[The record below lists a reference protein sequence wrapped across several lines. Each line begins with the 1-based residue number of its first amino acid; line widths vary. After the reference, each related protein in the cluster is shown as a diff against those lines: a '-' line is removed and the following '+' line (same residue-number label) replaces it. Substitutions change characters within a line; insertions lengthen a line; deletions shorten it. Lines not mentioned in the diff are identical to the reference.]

1 MRVVIT
7 ESQNA
12 ILRRYG
18 RIKELF
24 DNYLLV
30 HNVTP
35 FDTFESFFQAL
46 CWDIAVDMIDRTK
59 MDQDS
64 YVTLRNQMIQFVK
77 NHFYDEYKEWW
88 ERRTNR
94 INESVDK
101 KKKIF
106 IDLLGEDLIN
116 SIQKITSAK
125 ELPKEFLKSLGT
137 SKIQDYIDAY
147 GPLHYFILDGE
158 EFIYKDRVN
167 PKGEEYEMFVNSK
180 GESFLN
186 GQITNRLGLDYTGLK
201 FYEVIDMFFNE
212 EESLNEDVD
221 KNKKFL
227 TNVMGVDF
235 TGKIEQ
241 VTSVYDVPYNFYR
254 KGIFTMPDVASYLNR
269 FGPMYIFEL
278 DGRRFIYQDRG
289 RYESFISEDGIV
301 YEDKIPEQLGI
312 DIMGLRFSD
321 IVNMYFNE
329 DDDVI
334 TEDEDKML
342 RNKAQRRMGFI
353 DQHVNELERDDV
365 CEYWTEDEV
374 DDYVDSSMSNIV
386 QQVCEQIG
394 SFDLYNELY
403 EYLVDNGYQSQFRDF
418 FIDTKNNYC

>member
-1 MRVVIT
+1 
-7 ESQNA
+7 
-12 ILRRYG
+12 
-18 RIKELF
+18 
-24 DNYLLV
+24 
-30 HNVTP
+30 
-35 FDTFESFFQAL
+35 
-46 CWDIAVDMIDRTK
+46 
-59 MDQDS
+59 
-64 YVTLRNQMIQFVK
+64 MIQFVK
-77 NHFYDEYKEWW
+77 NHFYVEYKEWW

-94 INESVDK
+94 ISEN
-101 KKKIF
+101 
-106 IDLLGEDLIN
+106 
-116 SIQKITSAK
+116 
-125 ELPKEFLKSLGT
+125 
-137 SKIQDYIDAY
+137 
-147 GPLHYFILDGE
+147 
-158 EFIYKDRVN
+158 
-167 PKGEEYEMFVNSK
+167 
-180 GESFLN
+180 
-186 GQITNRLGLDYTGLK
+186 
-201 FYEVIDMFFNE
+201 
-212 EESLNEDVD
+212 VD

-241 VTSVYDVPYNFYR
+241 VTSVYDVPYSFYR

-403 EYLVDNGYQSQFRDF
+403 EYLVDNGYQSQFKDF

>member
-1 MRVVIT
+1 MRVIIT

-30 HNVTP
+30 HNVTA

-77 NHFYDEYKEWW
+77 NHFYEEYKEWW

-94 INESVDK
+94 INE
-101 KKKIF
+101 
-106 IDLLGEDLIN
+106 N
-116 SIQKITSAK
+116 
-125 ELPKEFLKSLGT
+125 
-137 SKIQDYIDAY
+137 
-147 GPLHYFILDGE
+147 
-158 EFIYKDRVN
+158 
-167 PKGEEYEMFVNSK
+167 
-180 GESFLN
+180 
-186 GQITNRLGLDYTGLK
+186 
-201 FYEVIDMFFNE
+201 
-212 EESLNEDVD
+212 VD

-235 TGKIEQ
+235 TGNIQQ
-241 VTSVYDVPYNFYR
+241 VTSVYDVPYSFYR

-321 IVNMYFNE
+321 IVNLYFNE
-329 DDDVI
+329 EDDVI

-342 RNKAQRRMGFI
+342 RNRAQRRLGFI
-353 DQHVNELERDDV
+353 NQHVNELDSDDV
-365 CEYWTEDEV
+365 CEYWTKDEV

-418 FIDTKNNYC
+418 FIDTHDNYC

>member
-1 MRVVIT
+1 MRVIIT

-30 HNVTP
+30 HNVTA

-77 NHFYDEYKEWW
+77 NHFYEDYKEWW

-94 INESVDK
+94 INE
-101 KKKIF
+101 
-106 IDLLGEDLIN
+106 N
-116 SIQKITSAK
+116 
-125 ELPKEFLKSLGT
+125 
-137 SKIQDYIDAY
+137 
-147 GPLHYFILDGE
+147 
-158 EFIYKDRVN
+158 
-167 PKGEEYEMFVNSK
+167 
-180 GESFLN
+180 
-186 GQITNRLGLDYTGLK
+186 
-201 FYEVIDMFFNE
+201 
-212 EESLNEDVD
+212 VD

-241 VTSVYDVPYNFYR
+241 VTSVYDVPYSFYR

-321 IVNMYFNE
+321 IVNLYFNE
-329 DDDVI
+329 
-334 TEDEDKML
+334 EG
-342 RNKAQRRMGFI
+342 NK
-353 DQHVNELERDDV
+353 
-365 CEYWTEDEV
+365 
-374 DDYVDSSMSNIV
+374 
-386 QQVCEQIG
+386 
-394 SFDLYNELY
+394 
-403 EYLVDNGYQSQFRDF
+403 
-418 FIDTKNNYC
+418 

>member
-1 MRVVIT
+1 MRVIIT

-30 HNVTP
+30 HNVTA

-77 NHFYDEYKEWW
+77 NHFYEDYKEWW

-94 INESVDK
+94 INE
-101 KKKIF
+101 
-106 IDLLGEDLIN
+106 N
-116 SIQKITSAK
+116 
-125 ELPKEFLKSLGT
+125 
-137 SKIQDYIDAY
+137 
-147 GPLHYFILDGE
+147 
-158 EFIYKDRVN
+158 
-167 PKGEEYEMFVNSK
+167 
-180 GESFLN
+180 
-186 GQITNRLGLDYTGLK
+186 
-201 FYEVIDMFFNE
+201 
-212 EESLNEDVD
+212 VD

-241 VTSVYDVPYNFYR
+241 VTSVYDVPYSFYR

-269 FGPMYIFEL
+269 FGPMYIIEL
-278 DGRRFIYQDRG
+278 YGRKFIYQDRG

>member
-1 MRVVIT
+1 MRVIIT

-30 HNVTP
+30 HNVTA

-77 NHFYDEYKEWW
+77 NHFYEDYKEWW

-94 INESVDK
+94 INE
-101 KKKIF
+101 
-106 IDLLGEDLIN
+106 N
-116 SIQKITSAK
+116 
-125 ELPKEFLKSLGT
+125 
-137 SKIQDYIDAY
+137 
-147 GPLHYFILDGE
+147 
-158 EFIYKDRVN
+158 
-167 PKGEEYEMFVNSK
+167 
-180 GESFLN
+180 
-186 GQITNRLGLDYTGLK
+186 
-201 FYEVIDMFFNE
+201 
-212 EESLNEDVD
+212 VD

-241 VTSVYDVPYNFYR
+241 VTSVYDVPYSFYR

>member
-94 INESVDK
+94 ISEN
-101 KKKIF
+101 
-106 IDLLGEDLIN
+106 
-116 SIQKITSAK
+116 
-125 ELPKEFLKSLGT
+125 
-137 SKIQDYIDAY
+137 
-147 GPLHYFILDGE
+147 
-158 EFIYKDRVN
+158 
-167 PKGEEYEMFVNSK
+167 
-180 GESFLN
+180 
-186 GQITNRLGLDYTGLK
+186 
-201 FYEVIDMFFNE
+201 
-212 EESLNEDVD
+212 VD

-241 VTSVYDVPYNFYR
+241 VTSVYDVPYSFYR

-353 DQHVNELERDDV
+353 NQHVNELERDDV